1 MNEDLPK
8 EDSKETRP
16 RWICLATSLLSW
28 EWFTD
33 ANMVQLWVYLLISAN
48 WKETRWRGVKI
59 ERGQLLTGRNKISE
73 DTGMSHKSI
82 RTCLIRLKSANQVA
96 IKTTSRYSIITI
108 LNYEK
113 YQGRDFSEGPADR
126 PTDRPARG
134 QQRASKGPHPTISTI
149 IPDLQEE
156 VRSSPSPT
164 EQSLGIPSKPS
175 RPEIIKGEYGA
186 YRHVHLSDSEYS
198 DWKSRVGPVILER
211 MIEKLDSWVE
221 QERENPKI
229 FKKRQGNGRNA
240 AACFRSWVHRAVC
253 EERQSSRKFGGG
265 SAMDAD
271 ASERARLRNKQS
283 MQQYKQQLTQTEEDS
298 YAKIIGFTKD

>member
-1 MNEDLPK
+1 MDEG
-8 EDSKETRP
+8 
-16 RWICLATSLLSW
+16 WIKIHRKLADW
-28 EWFTD
+28 GWYK
-33 ANMVQLWVYLLISAN
+33 APNMVHLFVHLLLHAN
-48 WKETRWRGVKI
+48 YRESEYFGHKI
-59 ERGQLLTGRNKISE
+59 QRGQVVIGIHSIAEKTGISVQ
-73 DTGMSHKSI
+73 SI
-82 RTCLIRLKSANQVA
+82 RTCLTRLKSTNEIT
-96 IKTTSRYSIITI
+96 IKTTNKFSIITI
-108 LNYEK
+108 CNYDE
-113 YQGRDFSEGPADR
+113 YQRDERDDKPSDQQADQQTTNKQLTNHQQHPKKLIREEDQEGRI
-126 PTDRPARG
+126 
-134 QQRASKGPHPTISTI
+134 Q
-149 IPDLQEE
+149 
-156 VRSSPSPT
+156 SSPSPT

-175 RPEIIKGEYGA
+175 RPEIIKGEYGS
-186 YRHVHLSDSEYS
+186 YRHVHLSDLEYS